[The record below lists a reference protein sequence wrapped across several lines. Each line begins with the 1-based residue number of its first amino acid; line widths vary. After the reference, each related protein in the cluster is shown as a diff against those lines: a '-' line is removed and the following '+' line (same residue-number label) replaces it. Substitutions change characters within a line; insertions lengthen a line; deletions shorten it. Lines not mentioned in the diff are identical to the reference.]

1 MVYFLSFFC
10 ALFFLSIANGQG
22 IEATLSQATDK
33 EKITAYENE
42 AQKLRE
48 QNPPLAFSYA
58 QKALAL
64 SEKIKDTAS
73 MAFNNTL
80 IGVLYKNM
88 GDYDK
93 AIMHY
98 TRAIPL
104 NEAAK
109 NPQGNAGIYNNL
121 AFVYRLQG
129 KYSLSLSYYLKALEF
144 FESDPKFAK
153 QKSNV
158 LNNIGSLYQ
167 DQKSYEKAL
176 DYFNQ
181 SLEVARQIGDTLG
194 IAFAYN
200 NMGEVYLK
208 QEKFAEAKQNFFISL
223 IWKKQKNHIRSIAS
237 GYGNLGL
244 VYQQENRLD
253 SALYYFQE
261 SLKNYEKIK
270 DLNGQ
275 IDILLRLDEFWDKQ
289 SRHPNAYESYKKAL
303 ELSLQIGAKP
313 LTQQAYKFLS
323 EHYAKQKDFQ
333 KAFDFRLQY
342 DNIKDSLMNMEQIRN
357 INEMQAKY
365 DDYSNKKQ
373 IELLRIE
380 KKVFELQH
388 RENQR
393 EKWLLFGG
401 IGVLTLLLAGALWA
415 FRLKQKTA
423 RKLGEKNA
431 TIAKSLD
438 EKEMLLKEIHHRVKN
453 NLQVISSLL
462 HLQGHKG
469 GNPDEVIKKSQDRI
483 QAMAII
489 HEKLY
494 KSENL
499 QSISLAEYIENLMA
513 YFEKTYGLQEKNI
526 RVEMQVEPIFLDI
539 DKLIPCGLIL
549 NEIITNSIKY
559 AFNEGQQGIISIW
572 ASLKNGICQLQL
584 KDNGKGLPADFN
596 PQKSKSLGLRLVDG
610 LVKQI
615 KGSWQVHTQ
624 EGTSFSIQFEPMLK
638 VA

>member
-1 MVYFLSFFC
+1 MF
-10 ALFFLSIANGQG
+10 N
-22 IEATLSQATDK
+22 ATDK
-33 EKITAYENE
+33 EKISAYENE

-48 QNPPLAFSYA
+48 QNPPLALTYA
-58 QKALAL
+58 QKALTLA
-64 SEKIKDTAS
+64 EKIQDTAS
-73 MAFNNTL
+73 MAYNHTL
-80 IGVLYKNM
+80 VGVLYKNM

-98 TRAIPL
+98 TKAIPL
-104 NEAAK
+104 NKAAN

-129 KYSLSLSYYLKALEF
+129 RYSLSLDYYLKALEF
-144 FESDPKFAK
+144 FEKDPKFAK

-167 DQKSYEKAL
+167 DQKNYEKAL

-181 SLEVARQIGDTLG
+181 SLEVAKQIGDTLG

-208 QEKFAEAKQNFFISL
+208 QDKFQEAKQNFFTSL
-223 IWKKQKNHIRSIAS
+223 VWKKQKKHIRSIAS

-244 VYQQENRLD
+244 VYQQENKLD

-275 IDILLRLDEFWDKQ
+275 IDILLRLGEFWDKQ
-289 SRHPNAYESYKKAL
+289 DKHQNAFENYQKAL
-303 ELSLQIGAKP
+303 QLSLQIGAKP

-323 EHYAKQKDFQ
+323 QYYAEQKDFQ
-333 KAFDFRLQY
+333 KAFELRLQY
-342 DNIKDSLMNMEQIRN
+342 DNIKDSLINVEQVRTM
-357 INEMQAKY
+357 NEMQAKY
-365 DDYSNKKQ
+365 DDYANKQQ
-373 IELLRIE
+373 IELLKSE
-380 KKVFELQH
+380 KKVIELQN

-393 EKWLLFGG
+393 QKVFLFVG
-401 IGVLTLLLAGALWA
+401 IAVLTILLLGVLWA
-415 FRLKQKTA
+415 FRLKGKTA
-423 RKLGEKNA
+423 KKLAEKNQI
-431 TIAKSLD
+431 IAKSLE

-462 HLQGHKG
+462 HLQGHHG

-499 QSISLAEYIENLMA
+499 QSISLAEYVENLIA

-526 RVEMQVEPIFLDI
+526 RLETNVEPIFLDI
-539 DKLIPCGLIL
+539 DRLIPCGLIL

-559 AFNEGQQGIISIW
+559 AFNGQNEGVISIE
-572 ASLKNGICQLQL
+572 ATLKNGTCQLIL
-584 KDNGKGLPADFN
+584 KDNGKGLPEDFT

-610 LVKQI
+610 LVRQI
-615 KGSWQVHTQ
+615 KGSWQVSN
-624 EGTSFSIQFEPMLK
+624 ELGAKFFIQFEPMLK

>member
-223 IWKKQKNHIRSIAS
+223 IWKKQKNHI
-237 GYGNLGL
+237 GL
-244 VYQQENRLD
+244 
-253 SALYYFQE
+253 
-261 SLKNYEKIK
+261 
-270 DLNGQ
+270 
-275 IDILLRLDEFWDKQ
+275 W
-289 SRHPNAYESYKKAL
+289 
-303 ELSLQIGAKP
+303 
-313 LTQQAYKFLS
+313 
-323 EHYAKQKDFQ
+323 
-333 KAFDFRLQY
+333 
-342 DNIKDSLMNMEQIRN
+342 
-357 INEMQAKY
+357 
-365 DDYSNKKQ
+365 
-373 IELLRIE
+373 
-380 KKVFELQH
+380 
-388 RENQR
+388 
-393 EKWLLFGG
+393 
-401 IGVLTLLLAGALWA
+401 
-415 FRLKQKTA
+415 
-423 RKLGEKNA
+423 
-431 TIAKSLD
+431 
-438 EKEMLLKEIHHRVKN
+438 
-453 NLQVISSLL
+453 
-462 HLQGHKG
+462 
-469 GNPDEVIKKSQDRI
+469 
-483 QAMAII
+483 
-489 HEKLY
+489 
-494 KSENL
+494 
-499 QSISLAEYIENLMA
+499 
-513 YFEKTYGLQEKNI
+513 
-526 RVEMQVEPIFLDI
+526 
-539 DKLIPCGLIL
+539 
-549 NEIITNSIKY
+549 
-559 AFNEGQQGIISIW
+559 
-572 ASLKNGICQLQL
+572 
-584 KDNGKGLPADFN
+584 
-596 PQKSKSLGLRLVDG
+596 
-610 LVKQI
+610 
-615 KGSWQVHTQ
+615 
-624 EGTSFSIQFEPMLK
+624 
-638 VA
+638 